1 MNGLAPIAWIRPAL
15 KRAQRVIMARL
26 FTLSLIVG
34 GTALVANVVLGVM
47 YWQQLGQQESLRS
60 QVTAATESLT
70 EYGSAA
76 SLEERLAAAEARL
89 MTEQAY
95 LPDSLGSNA
104 ILDSVLQAAEE
115 SQVTIVGITTQPE
128 EDKEWGNYVL
138 SGLSI
143 ELEATGSPS
152 EIEDFVNKLGAGA
165 LKTVNVH
172 EISITEM
179 TESPVVTLDI
189 SVYVRR

>member
-1 MNGLAPIAWIRPAL
+1 MNDLAPIAWIRPAL
-15 KRAQRVIMARL
+15 KRAQRVIMAKL

-47 YWQQLGQQESLRS
+47 YSQQLSQQESLRS
-60 QVTAATESLT
+60 QVTATTESLT
-70 EYGSAA
+70 EYGSTA

-89 MTEQAY
+89 MAEQAY
-95 LPDSLGSNA
+95 LPDWLGSNA
-104 ILDSVLQAAEE
+104 VLDSVLQAAEE
-115 SQVTIVGITTQPE
+115 SQVAIVAITTQLE

-152 EIEDFVNKLGAGA
+152 EIQDFVNKLGMGA
-165 LKTVNVH
+165 LKAVNVH
-172 EISITEM
+172 DISITEM
-179 TESPVVTLDI
+179 TESPVVTLDF
-189 SVYVRR
+189 SVYARR